1 MVGEGTSRVCVT
13 GVRHGVSHHMWSHA
27 PEALVDAHPKPF
39 PRNLNLSS
47 EGPVP
52 LTLDCTRVFET
63 EETEERR

>member
-1 MVGEGTSRVCVT
+1 
-13 GVRHGVSHHMWSHA
+13 MWSHA

-39 PRNLNLSS
+39 PRNLNLAS

-52 LTLDCTRVFET
+52 LTLDRTRVFET